1 MSPTPCYHCGQPI
14 PVDVELSV
22 SMGGTARA
30 MCCHGCQA
38 VAQSIVDNGL
48 ADYYRSRDALPESP
62 REAMPA
68 ILDQL
73 VLFDHA
79 EFQKS
84 FVRALGET
92 EREASLLLE
101 GITCAACIWLN
112 EQHVGKL
119 PGVTAVDINYA
130 TRRARV
136 RWDDSRIRL
145 SDILGA
151 IAAIGYRAYP
161 YDAAKNE
168 EISRKER
175 RDALWRLWVAGFGMM
190 QVMMYAYP
198 VYIADG
204 DMTADIESL
213 MRWASLLLTLPVVFY
228 SSSPF
233 FRNAWRD
240 LKLRRVGMD
249 VPVALG
255 VGVAFLA
262 SCWATLTQQG
272 EVYFDSVTMFV
283 FFLLGGRFLEMTA
296 RQKAVSVTEALAKL
310 LPAFAQIMPNFPVDR
325 STEQR
330 VVADLRPGDVVL
342 VRPGDVVPADGR
354 VIEGVSCANEAL
366 LTGESRPVSK
376 SPGMPVTGGSVNA
389 ESPLV
394 VRIEQVGE
402 GTRLS
407 AIIHLMERAAAEKP
421 RIVELADRIAS
432 YFVAALLFVAVAV
445 AIGWYIVDPSKALWI
460 TVSVLVVTCP
470 CALSLATPI
479 ALTVAAG
486 ALAKDG
492 LLVTRGHAIETLARA
507 THFVFDKTGTLT
519 SGQMRLVDLLPTGNL
534 EHDECLTIA
543 AALEQASEHP
553 VAVALRVATIGR
565 ELPVAGNALSEAGQG
580 IEGEIAGRRYR
591 IGRPAYAL
599 GLGCGSLPDTAAAW
613 LDSGDTVVVL
623 GDETGCLALFRLGDE
638 VRPEARPLIAAL
650 QAAGKRIVLLTGDAP
665 AVARR
670 VADALGIADVQAG
683 VTPQGKHACVSDLQA
698 GGAVVAMVGDGV
710 NDAPVLAQAQVS
722 VAMGGGA
729 QLARTQAD
737 FILLSEN
744 LDHLR
749 RGLLRGEKT
758 LRIIRQNLWWSF
770 AYNFVALPLAIAGH
784 VTPWLAGI
792 GMSASSLLVVLNSL
806 RIQRVDGD

>member
-1 MSPTPCYHCGQPI
+1 MSVAIGGQ
-14 PVDVELSV
+14 
-22 SMGGTARA
+22 ARA
-30 MCCHGCQA
+30 MCCYGCQA
-38 VAQSIVDNGL
+38 VAQSIVANGL
-48 ADYYRSRDALPESP
+48 EDYYRSRDALPESP

-68 ILDQL
+68 VLEQL
-73 VLFDHA
+73 ALYDHA
-79 EFQKS
+79 DFQKS
-84 FVRALGET
+84 FVKALSQN

-136 RWDDSRIRL
+136 RWDETRVKL
-145 SDILGA
+145 SDILAA

-204 DMTADIESL
+204 DMTPDIESL

-255 VGVAFLA
+255 VGAAFIA
-262 SCWATLTQQG
+262 SCWATLVQAG

-296 RQKAVSVTEALAKL
+296 RQKAVSVTEALARL

-325 STEQR
+325 STEQC
-330 VVADLRPGDVVL
+330 VVADLHAGDVVL
-342 VRPGDVVPADGR
+342 VRPGDIVPADGR
-354 VIEGVSCANEAL
+354 VIEGVSSANEAL
-366 LTGESRPVSK
+366 LTGESRLVPK
-376 SPGMPVTGGSVNA
+376 APGSPLTGGSLNA

-394 VRIEQVGE
+394 MRIEQVGE

-432 YFVAALLFVAVAV
+432 YFVAALLVVAVAV
-445 AIGWYIVDPSKALWI
+445 AIGWYIFDPAKALWI

-519 SGQMRLVDLLPTGNL
+519 SGRMRLVDLLPTSNL
-534 EHDECLTIA
+534 SRDECLRIA

-553 VAVALRVATIGR
+553 VGLALQVAAEGFELLPAV
-565 ELPVAGNALSEAGQG
+565 NARSEAGQG
-580 IEGEIAGRRYR
+580 IEGEIAGRRLR

-599 GLGCGSLPDTAAAW
+599 GLSDAVLPEAASAW
-613 LDSGDTVVVL
+613 LESGDTVVVL
-623 GDETGCLALFRLGDE
+623 GDATGCLALFRLGDE
-638 VRPEARPLIAAL
+638 LRPEARQLIVEL
-650 QAAGKRIVLLTGDAP
+650 QAAGRQVVLLTGDAP
-665 AVARR
+665 AVAER
-670 VADALGIADVQAG
+670 VATALGIADVRAG
-683 VTPQGKHACVSDLQA
+683 VTPQGKHDCVRALQA
-698 GGAVVAMVGDGV
+698 EGAVVAMVGDGV

-749 RGLLRGEKT
+749 RGLLRGQKT
-758 LRIIRQNLWWSF
+758 LRVIRQNLWWSF
-770 AYNFVALPLAIAGH
+770 AYNFVALPLAISGH

-806 RIQRVDGD
+806 RIQRLDTD

>member
-1 MSPTPCYHCGQPI
+1 
-14 PVDVELSV
+14 
-22 SMGGTARA
+22 
-30 MCCHGCQA
+30 MCCHGCRA

-48 ADYYRSRDALPESP
+48 EDYYRSRDALPASQ
-62 REAMPA
+62 REAVPA
-68 ILDQL
+68 ILEQL
-73 VLFDHA
+73 ALYDHA

-84 FVRALGET
+84 FVRQLGDT

-112 EQHVGKL
+112 EKHIGSL
-119 PGVTAVDINYA
+119 SGVTAVDINYA

-136 RWDDSRIRL
+136 RWDEAQIKL
-145 SDILGA
+145 SDILAA
-151 IAAIGYRAYP
+151 IATIGYRAYP

-213 MRWASLLLTLPVVFY
+213 MRWASLLLTAPVVFY
-228 SSSPF
+228 SSAPF
-233 FRNAWRD
+233 FRSAWRD

-255 VGVAFLA
+255 VGAAFLA
-262 SCWATLTQQG
+262 SCWATVTQQG

-283 FFLLGGRFLEMTA
+283 FFLLGGRYLEMTA
-296 RQKAVSVTEALAKL
+296 RQKALSVTEALAKL

-325 STEQR
+325 STQQC

-342 VRPGDVVPADGR
+342 VRPGEVMPADGR
-354 VIEGVSCANEAL
+354 VVEGVSCANESL
-366 LTGESRPVSK
+366 LTGESRPVPK
-376 SPGMPVTGGSVNA
+376 SPGMRVTGGSINA

-394 VRIEQVGE
+394 VRVEEVGE
-402 GTRLS
+402 ETRLS
-407 AIIHLMERAAAEKP
+407 AIIRLMERAAAEKP
-421 RIVELADRIAS
+421 KIVELADRIAS
-432 YFVAALLFVAVAV
+432 YFVAALLFVALAVAV
-445 AIGWYIVDPSKALWI
+445 GWYFVDPSKALWI

-519 SGQMRLVDLLPTGNL
+519 TGRMRLVDVLATASLPQ
-534 EHDECLTIA
+534 EECLSIA

-553 VAVALRVATIGR
+553 VANALRAAAVDR
-565 ELPVAGNALSEAGQG
+565 PMPLVENALSEAGQG
-580 IEGEIAGRRYR
+580 IEGVIAGCRFR
-591 IGRPAYAL
+591 IGRPDYVL
-599 GLGCGSLPDTAAAW
+599 RLSGGSLPDATAAW
-613 LDSGDTVVVL
+613 LESGDTMVVL
-623 GDETGCLALFRLGDE
+623 GDASACLALFRLGDE
-638 VRPEARPLIAAL
+638 IRPEAKPLIEAL
-650 QAAGKRIVLLTGDAP
+650 HEKGRQVVLLTGDAP
-665 AVARR
+665 SVAGR
-670 VADALGIADVQAG
+670 VAGMLGIADVRAG
-683 VTPQGKHACVSDLQA
+683 ATPQGKHDCVSQLQA
-698 GGAVVAMVGDGV
+698 EGAIVAMVGDGV

-722 VAMGGGA
+722 IAMGGGA

-737 FILLSEN
+737 FVLLSEN

-749 RGLLRGEKT
+749 RGMLRGEKT
-758 LRIIRQNLWWSF
+758 LRVIRQNLWWSF
-770 AYNFVALPLAIAGH
+770 AYNFVALPLAIAGF
-784 VTPWLAGI
+784 VTPWMAGI

-806 RIQRVDGD
+806 RIQRLDND